1 MKTVNIYTDGA
12 CRGNPGEGGW
22 GVLIEYGSVI
32 KEYFGGEKNTTNNQM
47 ELRAAIEALK
57 ALNEPCIVNLTTD
70 SKYVMQGITSWINN
84 WKKNNWK
91 NSAKKDVKNKD
102 LWVELD
108 KYVSKH
114 NVKWNWVKGHS
125 GHEKNEIAD
134 LLANKGIDNI

>member
-12 CRGNPGEGGW
+12 CRGNPGIGGW
-22 GVLIEYGSVI
+22 GVLIEFGDIS
-32 KEYFGGEKNTTNNQM
+32 KQHFGGENNTTNNKM
-47 ELRAAIEALK
+47 ELKAAIEGLK
-57 ALNEPCIVNLTTD
+57 LLNEPFKVNLNTD
-70 SKYVMQGITSWINN
+70 SKYVMQGITTWIDN

-91 NSAKKDVKNKD
+91 NASKKDVKNKD

-114 NVKWNWVKGHS
+114 NVKWHWVKGHA

-134 LLANKGIDNI
+134 ALANKGIDSL